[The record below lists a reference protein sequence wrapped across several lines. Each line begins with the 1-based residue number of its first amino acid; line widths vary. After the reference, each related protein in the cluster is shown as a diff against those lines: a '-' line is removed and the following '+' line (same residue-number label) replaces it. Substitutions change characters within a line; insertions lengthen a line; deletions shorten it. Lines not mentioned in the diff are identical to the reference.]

1 MLVGTHGHIYPSTV
15 AGFQKVNECL
25 LEKKKF
31 WSELLDLL
39 FTCPS
44 TSACFLLSKPLW
56 VTQSRASRSKTTRD
70 GKKKEE
76 EVLIG

>member
-1 MLVGTHGHIYPSTV
+1 
-15 AGFQKVNECL
+15 
-25 LEKKKF
+25 
-31 WSELLDLL
+31 LDLL

-70 GKKKEE
+70 GKKKKRRSADRMMLLFFKDRAQHVFFLIERRRKDAYK
-76 EVLIG
+76 VLG